1 MMALSHF
8 YHPVDS
14 VKSVE
19 QYKLVLISNHRP
31 LPDES
36 TVFNEQIQEND
47 ELLLLKRRITSQHT
61 RKQLDEQELRAP
73 TLLEIQQATQNLPS
87 NNFDHDVEKPVI
99 LDFHTELKKILVTMV
114 DISEKIL
121 RYHPHVQDILQAIPE
136 PIPQTV
142 RAPVDPVA
150 MRQLTDMGFPE
161 DKVAIALRIN
171 KMSPVEAMDWL
182 LAHQSASSSQIG
194 DTITQIP
201 EDITDSEPLPST
213 STGSLLTLD
222 PFTEHFPSGSG
233 LTPSAEQPSTSS
245 SLGPPTA
252 CFSRVVVIM
261 EKFKAYKRKHF
272 RPNKKALQGL
282 KEMGF
287 AEAEIVDALRLCGN
301 KEEKACEW
309 LLGDRR
315 YEASAEL
322 TVGLNPGSSIYNA
335 IVNDP
340 IVMLGLGT
348 PKTFVALLHML
359 DSPDTSGRW
368 LSDSS
373 TAPILS
379 QIFKIY
385 HTHKHMLQ
393 LNRPLFS

>member
-1 MMALSHF
+1 
-8 YHPVDS
+8 
-14 VKSVE
+14 
-19 QYKLVLISNHRP
+19 
-31 LPDES
+31 
-36 TVFNEQIQEND
+36 
-47 ELLLLKRRITSQHT
+47 
-61 RKQLDEQELRAP
+61 
-73 TLLEIQQATQNLPS
+73 
-87 NNFDHDVEKPVI
+87 
-99 LDFHTELKKILVTMV
+99 
-114 DISEKIL
+114 
-121 RYHPHVQDILQAIPE
+121 
-136 PIPQTV
+136 
-142 RAPVDPVA
+142 
-150 MRQLTDMGFPE
+150 
-161 DKVAIALRIN
+161 
-171 KMSPVEAMDWL
+171 MSPVEAMDWL
-182 LAHQSASSSQIG
+182 LAHQSTSSSQLG
-194 DTITQIP
+194 DAITQIS

-245 SLGPPTA
+245 GLGPPTA
-252 CFSRVVVIM
+252 CFNRVAVIM

-322 TVGLNPGSSIYNA
+322 TVGLNPESPIYNA

-385 HTHKHMLQ
+385 HTQKHMLQ